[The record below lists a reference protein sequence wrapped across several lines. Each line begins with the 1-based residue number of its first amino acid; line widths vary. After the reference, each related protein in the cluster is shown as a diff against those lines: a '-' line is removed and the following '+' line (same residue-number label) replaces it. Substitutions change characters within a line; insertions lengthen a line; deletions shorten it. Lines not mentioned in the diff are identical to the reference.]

1 MFRSILFAGATAV
14 MLAQGAAAQQG
25 DVVYIQIEAQPSL
38 NEAEARL
45 RDYARGLTDVNGFS
59 LGGGW
64 YGIALG
70 PFAPDVAAE
79 QLRNLRASGRIPRDS
94 YLAAAGEYGRQ
105 FWPVGAGIAG
115 SAAQPPVSA
124 APLDPAPEQTL
135 ERTPEQTSEQTAAL
149 AEALAEELG
158 EPPQPGTEGP
168 ELEPDAPVE
177 AAPEQPAPEQLAA
190 AQPVPQPV
198 FTTIPE
204 ESVSEA
210 RRSEQ
215 ALSLAERQQLQ
226 VALRWSGHYDSA
238 IDGAFGNGTRMAMG
252 SWQRDNGYE
261 VTGILSTRQ
270 RADLLG
276 RYNAVLEGTGMT
288 RVEDDRAGIS
298 IEMPMGALT
307 FDRVE
312 PPFSIYKGNGTLE
325 GAQALLISQPGDRK
339 ALSGLYE
346 ILQTLAIVPV
356 SGERSLRRD
365 GFTLTGS
372 NASITSH
379 TEVTLQGG
387 QIKGWT
393 LVWPAGDEARFERVV
408 NTMKTS
414 FRPTAG
420 LLDAA
425 SVSDDGQSLDLVS
438 GLPIR
443 KPRET
448 VAGVF
453 VDGRGTVLTSAAAV
467 AGCSRLTLDGSYDAQ
482 LLQSDA
488 GLGVALLRPTSALA
502 PRGVARL
509 RTDLPRL
516 GSEVAV
522 AGFPYGG
529 VLSAPTLTFGA
540 LEDSKGLAG
549 EETLARLAV
558 EATPGDA
565 GGPVLDAGG
574 AVLGVL
580 MPRDAGGKQLPEG
593 VAFATDASALLAFLR
608 GAGISG
614 TASQGEAVMAPED
627 LTAAARDMT
636 VAVNCWE

>member
-1 MFRSILFAGATAV
+1 MFRSILLAGTAAV
-14 MLAQGAAAQQG
+14 MLAQGVAAQQG
-25 DVVYIQIEAQPSL
+25 EVVYIQIEAQPSL

-45 RDYARGLTDVNGFS
+45 RDYAGGLRDVNGFS

-70 PFAPDVAAE
+70 PYDPEVAAE
-79 QLRNLRASGRIPRDS
+79 QLRSLRAAGRIPRDS

-115 SAAQPPVSA
+115 TASQPAVTA
-124 APLDPAPEQTL
+124 APLDPRPDE
-135 ERTPEQTSEQTAAL
+135 ERAEPSSEQTAAL
-149 AEALAEELG
+149 AQDLGQDPGEA
-158 EPPQPGTEGP
+158 PQEAAAAPAA
-168 ELEPDAPVE
+168 APVTT
-177 AAPEQPAPEQLAA
+177 PE
-190 AQPVPQPV
+190 
-198 FTTIPE
+198 IPE
-204 ESVSEA
+204 ETVSEA
-210 RRSEQ
+210 RRSEAQ
-215 ALSLAERQQLQ
+215 LSAAERQQLQ

-252 SWQRDNGYE
+252 AWQRDNGYE
-261 VTGILSTRQ
+261 VTGILTTRQ

-276 RYNAVLEGTGMT
+276 KYNAVLEGTGMQE
-288 RVEDDRAGIS
+288 VNDARAGIA
-298 IEMPMGALT
+298 IELPMGLLE
-307 FDRVE
+307 FDRHE
-312 PPFSIYKGNGTLE
+312 APFAIYKGNGTLE

-339 ALSGLYE
+339 ALNGLYE

-356 SGERSLRRD
+356 NGARNLRRD
-365 GFTLTGS
+365 GFTLAGE
-372 NASITSH
+372 NARITSH
-379 TEVTLQGG
+379 TEAVLQGG

-408 NTMKTS
+408 NMMKTS
-414 FRPTAG
+414 FRVTPG
-420 LLDAA
+420 VLDPA

-448 VAGVF
+448 VAGFF
-453 VDGRGTVLTSAAAV
+453 VDARGTVLTSAAAV
-467 AGCSRLTLDGSYDAQ
+467 AGCGRLTLDGSYDAE

-488 GLGVALLRPTSALA
+488 ELGVALLRPTAALA

-509 RTDLPRL
+509 RTDMPRIN
-516 GSEVAV
+516 SEVAV

-540 LEDSKGLAG
+540 LEDAKGLGG

-574 AVLGVL
+574 AVVGVL
-580 MPRDAGGKQLPEG
+580 MPRDAGAKQLPEN
-593 VAFATDASALLAFLR
+593 VAFATDASALLAFLQ
-608 GAGISG
+608 GAGIPG
-614 TASQGEAVMAPED
+614 NASRGEGVMAPED

>member
-1 MFRSILFAGATAV
+1 MFRSILLAGTAAI
-14 MLAQGAAAQQG
+14 MLAQGVAAQQG

-45 RDYARGLTDVNGFS
+45 RDYAGGLRDVNGFS

-70 PFAPDVAAE
+70 PYDPEVAAE
-79 QLRNLRASGRIPRDS
+79 QLRNLRAAGRIPRDS

-105 FWPVGAGIAG
+105 FWPVGAGISG
-115 SAAQPPVSA
+115 STNQPAVTA
-124 APLDPAPEQTL
+124 APLDPAPTAQA
-135 ERTPEQTSEQTAAL
+135 SAEQTAAL
-149 AEALAEELG
+149 ADALAQDLDE
-158 EPPQPGTEGP
+158 
-168 ELEPDAPVE
+168 APRE
-177 AAPEQPAPEQLAA
+177 AATAPTPAPE
-190 AQPVPQPV
+190 
-198 FTTIPE
+198 IPE
-204 ESVSEA
+204 ETVSEA
-210 RRSEQ
+210 RRSEAQ
-215 ALSLAERQQLQ
+215 LSAAERQQLQ

-252 SWQRDNGYE
+252 AWQRDNGYE
-261 VTGILSTRQ
+261 VTGILTTRQ

-276 RYNAVLEGTGMT
+276 EYNAVLEGTGMQQ
-288 RVEDDRAGIS
+288 VSDARAGIA
-298 IEMPMGALT
+298 IELPMGMLE
-307 FDRVE
+307 FDRHE
-312 PPFSIYKGNGTLE
+312 APFAIYKGNGALE

-339 ALSGLYE
+339 ALNGLYE

-356 SGERSLRRD
+356 NGARSLRRD
-365 GFTLTGS
+365 GFTLTGE
-372 NASITSH
+372 NARIISH
-379 TEVTLQGG
+379 TEAVLQDG

-393 LVWPAGDEARFERVV
+393 LVWPAGDDARFERVV
-408 NTMKTS
+408 NVMKTS
-414 FRPTAG
+414 FRVTQG
-420 LLDAA
+420 VLDPA

-448 VAGVF
+448 VAGFF
-453 VDGRGTVLTSAAAV
+453 VDARGTVLTSAAAV
-467 AGCSRLTLDGSYDAQ
+467 AGCGRLTLDGSYDAQ

-488 GLGVALLRPTSALA
+488 GLGVALLRPTAALA

-509 RTDLPRL
+509 RTDMPRIN
-516 GSEVAV
+516 SEVAV

-540 LEDSKGLAG
+540 LEDSKGLGG

-558 EATPGDA
+558 ETTPGDA
-565 GGPVLDAGG
+565 GGPVLDGGG
-574 AVLGVL
+574 AVVGVL
-580 MPRDAGGKQLPEG
+580 MPRDAGAKQLPEN
-593 VAFATDASALLAFLR
+593 VAFATEASALLAFLQ
-608 GAGISG
+608 GAGIPG
-614 TASQGEAVMAPED
+614 TASQGEGIMAPED

>member
-1 MFRSILFAGATAV
+1 MFRSILLAGTAAI
-14 MLAQGAAAQQG
+14 MLAQGVAAQQG

-45 RDYARGLTDVNGFS
+45 RDYAGGLRDVNGFS

-70 PFAPDVAAE
+70 PYDPEVAAE
-79 QLRNLRASGRIPRDS
+79 QLRNLRAAGRIPRDS

-105 FWPVGAGIAG
+105 FWPVGAGISG
-115 SAAQPPVSA
+115 SANQPAVTA
-124 APLDPAPEQTL
+124 APLDPAPTGQA
-135 ERTPEQTSEQTAAL
+135 SAEQTAAL
-149 AEALAEELG
+149 ADGLAQDLDETPREAA
-158 EPPQPGTEGP
+158 T
-168 ELEPDAPVE
+168 APA
-177 AAPEQPAPEQLAA
+177 AAPE
-190 AQPVPQPV
+190 
-198 FTTIPE
+198 IPE
-204 ESVSEA
+204 ETVSEA
-210 RRSEQ
+210 RRSEAQ
-215 ALSLAERQQLQ
+215 LSAAERQQLQ

-252 SWQRDNGYE
+252 AWQRDNGYE
-261 VTGILSTRQ
+261 VTGILTARQ

-276 RYNAVLEGTGMT
+276 EYNAVLEGTGMQQ
-288 RVEDDRAGIS
+288 VSDARAGIA
-298 IEMPMGALT
+298 IELPMGMLE
-307 FDRVE
+307 FDRHE
-312 PPFSIYKGNGTLE
+312 APFAIYKGNGALE

-339 ALSGLYE
+339 TLNGLYE

-356 SGERSLRRD
+356 NGARSLRRD
-365 GFTLTGS
+365 GFTLTGE
-372 NASITSH
+372 NARITSH
-379 TEVTLQGG
+379 TEAVLQDG

-393 LVWPAGDEARFERVV
+393 LVWPAGDDARFERVV
-408 NTMKTS
+408 NVMKTS
-414 FRPTAG
+414 FRVTQG
-420 LLDAA
+420 VLDPA

-448 VAGVF
+448 VAGFF
-453 VDGRGTVLTSAAAV
+453 VDARGTVLTSAAAV
-467 AGCSRLTLDGSYDAQ
+467 AGCGRLTLDGSYDAQ

-488 GLGVALLRPTSALA
+488 GLGVALLRPTAALA

-509 RTDLPRL
+509 RTDMPRIN
-516 GSEVAV
+516 SEVAV

-540 LEDSKGLAG
+540 LEDSKGLGG

-558 EATPGDA
+558 ETTPGDA
-565 GGPVLDAGG
+565 GGPVLDGGG
-574 AVLGVL
+574 AVVGVL
-580 MPRDAGGKQLPEG
+580 MPRDAGAKQLPEN
-593 VAFATDASALLAFLR
+593 VAFATEASALLAFLQ
-608 GAGISG
+608 GAGIPG
-614 TASQGEAVMAPED
+614 TASQGEGIMAPED

>member
-1 MFRSILFAGATAV
+1 MFRSILFAGATAAL
-14 MLAQGAAAQQG
+14 LAHGAAAQQG
-25 DVVYIQIEAQPSL
+25 DLVYIQIEAQPSL

-45 RDYARGLTDVNGFS
+45 RDYAGGLQDVNGFS

-70 PFAPDVAAE
+70 PYAPEAAAE
-79 QLRNLRASGRIPRDS
+79 QLRSLRAAGRIPRDS
-94 YLAAAGEYGRQ
+94 YLAASGEYGRQ
-105 FWPVGAGIAG
+105 FWPVGAGVAG
-115 SAAQPPVSA
+115 TPSQPPVTS
-124 APLDPAPEQTL
+124 APLESAPE
-135 ERTPEQTSEQTAAL
+135 EQTAAL
-149 AEALAEELG
+149 ADALAEDLAEAPDAG
-158 EPPQPGTEGP
+158 APVAT
-168 ELEPDAPVE
+168 PDAPV
-177 AAPEQPAPEQLAA
+177 AAEPAPE
-190 AQPVPQPV
+190 PE
-198 FTTIPE
+198 IPE
-204 ESVSEA
+204 ETVSQA

-215 ALSLAERQQLQ
+215 LLNAAERQQLQ

-252 SWQRDNGYE
+252 AWQRDNGYQ
-261 VTGILSTRQ
+261 VTGILTTRQ

-276 RYNAVLEGTGMT
+276 KYNAVLEGTGMQEVT
-288 RVEDDRAGIS
+288 DARAGIA
-298 IEMPMGALT
+298 IEMPMGVLD
-307 FDRVE
+307 FDRHE
-312 PPFSIYKGNGTLE
+312 APFAIYSGNGELE

-339 ALSGLYE
+339 ALGGLYE
-346 ILQTLAIVPV
+346 ILQTLAVVPV
-356 SGERSLRRD
+356 NGARSLRRD

-379 TEVTLQGG
+379 TEVQLRDG

-408 NTMKTS
+408 NMMKTS
-414 FRPTAG
+414 FRATAG
-420 LLDAA
+420 VLDPA

-448 VAGVF
+448 VAGFF
-453 VDGRGTVLTSAAAV
+453 VDGRGTVLTTAEAV

-488 GLGVALLRPTSALA
+488 DLGVALLRPTAALA

-509 RTDLPRL
+509 RTDMPRL
-516 GSEVAV
+516 NSEVAV

-540 LEDSKGLAG
+540 LADSQGLGG
-549 EETLARLAV
+549 EETLARLEV
-558 EATPGDA
+558 ETTPGDA
-565 GGPVLDAGG
+565 GGPVLDTGG
-574 AVLGVL
+574 AVVGVL
-580 MPRDAGGKQLPEG
+580 MPRDAGAKQLPED
-593 VAFATDASALLAFLR
+593 VAFATDASALLAFLQ

-614 TASQGEAVMAPED
+614 NASQGEGVMAPED